1 MSKFSRNVG
10 SFDWVLIVLYLALIS
25 IGWVNIYSASYDPTV
40 ESFFSLENLYSKQ
53 LLWILL
59 GFLIISF
66 ILFLESKFFE
76 RFSSVIYIASLLS
89 LLLLFVFGKTISGA
103 TSWYNLGFMSLQPSE
118 FAKAATALALAKY
131 LSDIQTNIK
140 TVRDQVRALAIIAL
154 PALIIIPQPDPG
166 SALVYAAFI
175 FPLYREGLAASYL
188 ILGASSITLFVLTL
202 LIGPLY
208 VALAVLLIAAFL
220 FYKNR
225 KRFPKDTKRWFVDV
239 VAVLSIFYFAFH
251 VFWGLNYYRL
261 PLHKNLNLN
270 RDYTTEQL
278 VFVTKKM
285 IEKSNAYHLKIT
297 NNDTLKINIPF
308 SKSEIFK
315 RTQNGYD
322 NLKTV
327 FPQLEYHPK
336 SIKKSL
342 FSYPLTYMGFSGYL
356 NPLTNEAQVDALIPV
371 YKFPTTSAHEIAHQ
385 LGYAAEN
392 EANFIGCLATIN
404 NDDLYFKYTGYTFG
418 LRYCLNE
425 IYRRDEAL
433 YETIVQ
439 TLNVGVLKN
448 YEEVRL
454 FWEVHQNPA
463 EPLFKVFY
471 SNFLKANSQEKG
483 MKSYNYVVA
492 LLVNYFESNT
502 M

>member
-66 ILFLESKFFE
+66 MLFLESKFFE

-208 VALAVLLIAAFL
+208 VALAVLFIAAFL
-220 FYKNR
+220 FYRNR
-225 KRFPKDTKRWFVDV
+225 KRRPSKRLYLGITL
-239 VAVLSIFYFAFH
+239 VACLFAFS
-251 VFWGLNYYRL
+251 VNYIFENIFEQR
-261 PLHKNLNLN
+261 H
-270 RDYTTEQL
+270 RDRFNIVLGKE
-278 VFVTKKM
+278 VDA
-285 IEKSNAYHLKIT
+285 KSIGYNT
-297 NNDTLKINIPF
+297 QQ
-308 SKSEIFK
+308 SEIAIGNGGWFG
-315 RTQNGYD
+315 RGFLEGTQTKGKFVPEQHTDYIFSTVGEEWGFLGSTLVIGLFILLILRIIQLSEKQKNDFSRIYGYSVAGILFIHFVV
-322 NLKTV
+322 NIGMVVGLLPTV
-327 FPQLEYHPK
+327 GIPLPF
-336 SIKKSL
+336 
-342 FSYPLTYMGFSGYL
+342 FSYGGSGLWGFTVLLFIFVKLDG
-356 NPLTNEAQVDALIPV
+356 NRVNE
-371 YKFPTTSAHEIAHQ
+371 
-385 LGYAAEN
+385 
-392 EANFIGCLATIN
+392 
-404 NDDLYFKYTGYTFG
+404 
-418 LRYCLNE
+418 
-425 IYRRDEAL
+425 
-433 YETIVQ
+433 
-439 TLNVGVLKN
+439 
-448 YEEVRL
+448 
-454 FWEVHQNPA
+454 W
-463 EPLFKVFY
+463 
-471 SNFLKANSQEKG
+471 
-483 MKSYNYVVA
+483 
-492 LLVNYFESNT
+492 
-502 M
+502 